1 MRPDQLESAF
11 GMNADRTGIG
21 GIADH
26 GDHLPVAARLAFSD
40 QPLQQLQTNAA
51 AVDRGLEI
59 DRVFHREAVGR
70 PRPVRAGVGIAD
82 HLAFQHCCEIRKAAV
97 HQRAKPPRHLSKVW
111 RDQFEGRGAV
121 ADRVFVDPGDGGEV
135 GLGGGPDFK
144 GGHGGETIFNGRKRK
159 APAARPGLSVCPFQS
174 AISRAGRAAAAAA

>member
-51 AVDRGLEI
+51 ARSVYERCGF
-59 DRVFHREAVGR
+59 RVVGHDG
-70 PRPVRAGVGIAD
+70 AA
-82 HLAFQHCCEIRKAAV
+82 RKAGRDVPVLVMQAD
-97 HQRAKPPRHLSKVW
+97 QPR
-111 RDQFEGRGAV
+111 
-121 ADRVFVDPGDGGEV
+121 
-135 GLGGGPDFK
+135 
-144 GGHGGETIFNGRKRK
+144 
-159 APAARPGLSVCPFQS
+159 S
-174 AISRAGRAAAAAA
+174 ATT